1 MATKLHNFAAITPN
15 DNTPLT
21 SPSEYLYVGVTGS
34 VALVQSGD
42 VPANAV
48 ILTNMQ
54 GGIVHHL
61 PFAYSYVKAT
71 GTTATGLVQMH

>member
-1 MATKLHNFAAITPN
+1 MPLHHFAAITPSDTVVLPN
-15 DNTPLT
+15 
-21 SPSEYLYVGVTGS
+21 PSEFLYVGTTGD
-34 VALVQSGD
+34 VAIVQNGD

-48 ILTNMQ
+48 VLKGMQ